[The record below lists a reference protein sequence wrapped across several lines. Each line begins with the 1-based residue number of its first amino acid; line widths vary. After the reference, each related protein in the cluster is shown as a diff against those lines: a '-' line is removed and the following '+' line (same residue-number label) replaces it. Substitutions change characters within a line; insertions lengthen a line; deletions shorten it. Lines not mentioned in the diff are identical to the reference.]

1 MIYLFIEFLDDGFEC
16 LEVWFF
22 YWVFCLVLFDD
33 DSKFVIW
40 IVVFFECWLEVR
52 FDFVFYFFVN
62 FCIKIV
68 SLNIDY
74 IMDDVRVEEFVELIK
89 NNWC

>member
-1 MIYLFIEFLDDGFEC
+1 MIFLLYFIFIRNINYVDCFDMIYLFIEFLDDGFEC

-62 FCIKIV
+62 FCIK
-68 SLNIDY
+68 
-74 IMDDVRVEEFVELIK
+74 
-89 NNWC
+89 